1 MFLNMAIKHDRKYRI
16 IFVSFSKRNFYLRST
31 ISTFVLNQRCTP
43 VSPFMNF
50 EYNLGGVVDQDLI
63 RVANN
68 TLIQRAD
75 EVWVFGEVSDG
86 VLIEIYL
93 AKKFGK
99 KIRFFA
105 TNNGWKE
112 FREVGVSGVIL
123 EDVSPWMWEYVLA
136 GKKLDRWH
144 PRLRF
149 TKVYPL
155 VYAAYSKRNFYLH
168 QHISKY
174 CLKKRRIPLNPF
186 MLFKYFLGDAVSR
199 EAVYLANASIV
210 NLTDE
215 IWTFGDISD
224 GVLEEIIMKKKTG
237 GKVKYFSINQ
247 KTTQSFRRISS
258 ARAIFEDSGLE
269 KFRGEL

>member
-1 MFLNMAIKHDRKYRI
+1 MPRLLFLNQKYKI

-31 ISTFVLNQRCTP
+31 ISAFVLNQRCTP

-50 EYNLGGVVDQDLI
+50 EYNLGGIVNQDLI

-86 VLIEIYL
+86 VLTEIYL
-93 AKKFGK
+93 AKKFDK

-105 TNNGWKE
+105 ANNSWKE
-112 FREVGVSGVIL
+112 FREVGASSVVL
-123 EDVSPWMWEYVLA
+123 EDVSPWMWDYVLA

-149 TKVYPL
+149 TKVYPS

-174 CLKKRRIPLNPF
+174 CLEKRRIPLNPF

-199 EAVYLANASIV
+199 EAVYLANASVV

-224 GVLEEIIMKKKTG
+224 GVLEEIIMKKKTS

-247 KTTQSFRRISS
+247 KTTQSFRRISR
-258 ARAIFEDSGLE
+258 ARAVFEDIGLE